1 MTANA
6 NERIGV
12 LENRADGLEGT
23 AESIAKDLRR
33 HVSECA
39 AMQKRVLVIGC
50 CTLGWLVAHSPEVG
64 KAALRLIEVIAP

>member
-1 MTANA
+1 MSGV

-12 LENRADGLEGT
+12 LETKTEHVETLLH
-23 AESIAKDLRR
+23 K

-64 KAALRLIEVIAP
+64 KAALRLVEVITP